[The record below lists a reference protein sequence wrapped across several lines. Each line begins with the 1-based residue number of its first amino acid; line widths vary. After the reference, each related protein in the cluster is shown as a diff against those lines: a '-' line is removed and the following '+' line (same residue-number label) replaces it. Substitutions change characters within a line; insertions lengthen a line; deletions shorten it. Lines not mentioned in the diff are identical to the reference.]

1 MESSKN
7 YKATNEIRDASLNV
21 LKSGP
26 RSLTFK
32 QNMETDNDILIP
44 IEVARI
50 LRISTKTLSRLT
62 KRGEIP
68 CRKVGGQ
75 YRYFKS
81 DLDRWLKGDS
91 E

>member
-1 MESSKN
+1 MTPLHILNSSP
-7 YKATNEIRDASLNV
+7 S
-21 LKSGP
+21 
-26 RSLTFK
+26 SLTTE
-32 QNMETDNDILIP
+32 QRNTETDNDILIP
-44 IEVARI
+44 TEVAQK

-62 KRGEIP
+62 KRGEIKSL
-68 CRKVGGQ
+68 KVGGQ